1 MIKDVCGYYDKFKD
15 AEAAVLRNAF
25 DICETCYDYCI
36 IENIPIGIYMY
47 DLNANWYKYDKEK
60 NEYYWI
66 DKNDIPEKYKRQCGF
81 AIG

>member
-1 MIKDVCGYYDKFKD
+1 MIQDVCGYYDKFRD
-15 AEAAVLRNAF
+15 AEAAVLCNAF
-25 DICETCYDYCI
+25 DINETCYDYCV

-47 DLNANWYKYDKEK
+47 DTNANWYKYDKEK

-66 DKNDIPEKYKRQCGF
+66 DRNDIPEKYKRQCGF